1 MKRIFLL
8 LLGFSSIGLLQAQIG
23 VYTDSPK
30 ATLDVYANSIDGSTA
45 EGMSAPRLTLSELAS
60 KDSKYQADQTG
71 SIVYIT
77 NVTGTATSKTRNIIS
92 AGYYYFDGTLWQTV
106 GPDTGF
112 EFIYKPSLL
121 LPTDISD
128 PAYNSSTQTF
138 TIDLYSNYA
147 GQYGM
152 TNSSTSIKSPSA
164 TSLPV
169 LKSTD
174 FEYLITYYDNTVYQS
189 VAVSP
194 AGVLTYK
201 LPATPPTITDKTYM
215 NIIFKIK

>member
-8 LLGFSSIGLLQAQIG
+8 LLGISSIGLLQAQVG

-30 ATLDVYANSIDGSTA
+30 ATLDIYANSLDGSTA

-60 KDSKYQADQTG
+60 KDSKYLADQTG
-71 SIVYIT
+71 ALVYIT
-77 NVTGTATSKTRNIIS
+77 DVTGTATNKTRNIIS

-106 GPDTGF
+106 GPDKGF
-112 EFIYKPSLL
+112 KFIYKPSLL
-121 LPTDISD
+121 LPTDTSD

-138 TIDLYSNYA
+138 TVDLYSNYA

-164 TSLPV
+164 TTLPV
-169 LKSTD
+169 LKTTD
-174 FEYLITYYDNTVYQS
+174 FEYLVTYYDNTVYQD